1 MTSIKSQIKFNNQK
15 QIPSVSEIGVLKLV
29 IIWDFAIWDLE
40 FEPPLCLSVFVARLR
55 FRPACLQRKLVQIE
69 PVGSK

>member
-40 FEPPLCLSVFVARLR
+40 FEPPLCLSA
-55 FRPACLQRKLVQIE
+55 LV
-69 PVGSK
+69 S